1 MVVCGLALLVERH
14 VERLQHLYRQ
24 IVLLPDIFV
33 FVVLQFQHQ
42 VLALLSTL
50 FRQALEECIAQIQH
64 HHSVVT
70 GLVHVE
76 QQLAFAQ
83 TAAVPGDFIMET

>member
-1 MVVCGLALLVERH
+1 MMYVIEVPALVSLQDVPMGKLPKEMLAVNGPAVEVCGLALLVERH

-42 VLALLSTL
+42 VLALLSTV
-50 FRQALEECIAQIQH
+50 FRQAL
-64 HHSVVT
+64 
-70 GLVHVE
+70 
-76 QQLAFAQ
+76 
-83 TAAVPGDFIMET
+83 